1 MPNNALIIHIQ
12 SHGTFF
18 IIVREYYI
26 NIRLAFLSRAYIIRY
41 MAKYRNRIQH
51 VVSAFKALSDENRLR
66 ALFAICDQELC
77 VCQII
82 ELLNLAPST
91 VSKHIPILKQAGL
104 VESEKR
110 GRWVYYRLA
119 GNHSNSEARQVIDW
133 VIEACENEG
142 IILGLHVDETIN
154 TDKKRLK
161 QILQMEP
168 EELCKKQMC

>member
-1 MPNNALIIHIQ
+1 
-12 SHGTFF
+12 
-18 IIVREYYI
+18 
-26 NIRLAFLSRAYIIRY
+26 
-41 MAKYRNRIQH
+41 MAKYRNKLQH
-51 VVSAFKALSDENRLR
+51 VVLAFKALSDDNRLR
-66 ALFAICDQELC
+66 ALFALYHQELC

-91 VSKHIPILKQAGL
+91 VSKHMSILKQAGL

-119 GNHSNSEARQVIDW
+119 SNHSDSEAGQVIDW

-161 QILQMEP
+161 QILQMDP
-168 EELCKKQMC
+168 EELCRSQQSC